1 MNDRYRKSRELWE
14 RAVKTIPLASQTFS
28 KSHLVFPSAASPLFL
43 ERGDGSHVWDVDGN
57 EYVDFVNGLLPVV
70 LGYNDPDVNR
80 AVADQLT
87 RGVSFSLPTPLE
99 VELAELLVELI
110 PCAEQVRFGKNG
122 TDATSAAIRIAR
134 AHTGRD
140 RVATCGYHGWQD
152 WYIGATARHK
162 GVPQAVRDLT
172 RVFPY
177 NDLDALARLLAEH
190 PGQYAAVIMEPMN
203 ADEPRAGFLEGVRA
217 LAHEHGALFI
227 LDEIITGFRYHLG
240 GAQSLFG
247 VEPDLATFGKSMG
260 NGFPIS
266 AVVGKARYMREM
278 EEIFFSGTFGGE
290 AVSLAAAIATIG
302 KMRREP
308 VLETLHERGAR
319 VIEHVGRALDAHG
332 LSDCIRMKG
341 RPSWSL
347 MQFSDRP
354 GASLWEIKSLY
365 LQEMLAQGILT
376 AGSHNMCYAHTDA
389 DLDRL
394 FTAQERAFG
403 SVARALAAGDIR
415 DRLAGPA
422 IQPIFRVR

>member
-1 MNDRYRKSRELWE
+1 
-14 RAVKTIPLASQTFS
+14 
-28 KSHLVFPSAASPLFL
+28 
-43 ERGDGSHVWDVDGN
+43 
-57 EYVDFVNGLLPVV
+57 
-70 LGYNDPDVNR
+70 
-80 AVADQLT
+80 
-87 RGVSFSLPTPLE
+87 
-99 VELAELLVELI
+99 
-110 PCAEQVRFGKNG
+110 
-122 TDATSAAIRIAR
+122 
-134 AHTGRD
+134 
-140 RVATCGYHGWQD
+140 TCGYHGWQD